1 MESKLLRR
9 YPLGSFLFLPTIA
22 HPTMQS
28 RVGLSL
34 SRAPEFVSRQ
44 QLNIFHDR
52 LAQRHSVSKLG
63 IRIDWRQQ
71 RVASV
76 LPAARVGL
84 VAIGGDF
91 RIQKLNCYV
100 AILRRRVVAHCTR
113 PSAEIEMNVVRPEAV
128 RKDPS
133 LAFRP
138 GRDLVVLKCD
148 YQEIMLVARE
158 FSSFAR
164 RDCNGK
170 NADIV
175 VFEQQTMMRLS
186 RNIDWKLLLR

>member
-1 MESKLLRR
+1 
-9 YPLGSFLFLPTIA
+9 
-22 HPTMQS
+22 
-28 RVGLSL
+28 
-34 SRAPEFVSRQ
+34 
-44 QLNIFHDR
+44 R

-91 RIQKLNCYV
+91 RIQKLNCNV
-100 AILRRRVVAHCTR
+100 AILRRRVGAYCAR
-113 PSAEIEMNVVRPEAV
+113 PSAEIKMNVIRVEAI
-128 RKDPS
+128 REDPS
-133 LAFRP
+133 LALCP
-138 GRDLVVLKCD
+138 GCNFVVLKCD

-186 RNIDWKLLLR
+186 RN